1 MHRHGQYC
9 NPARPTEADEER
21 SGRVNPVTAA
31 LYRLDLLTDREREVL
46 SAMPGGESNTD
57 LAVRLGIT
65 ERTVKF
71 HVTNMREKLGGLS
84 RLQLHLLALLAE
96 IVWPGRLC
104 RPSGAGRATQST
116 TVIAR
121 GLLLRR
127 TPEVRTCP

>member
-9 NPARPTEADEER
+9 DPARPAEGAEER
-21 SGRVNPVTAA
+21 SARVNPVTAA
-31 LYRLDLLTDREREVL
+31 LQLLDLLTDREREVL

-57 LAVRLGIT
+57 LAARLGIT

-104 RPSGAGRATQST
+104 RPAGAGRAAQT
-116 TVIAR
+116 TSVISR
-121 GLLLRR
+121 GLLPRR
-127 TPEVRTCP
+127 TAEVGTYP